1 MEIMQV
7 EYYAILKNCYKIKHI
22 KMFRKNKG
30 HFTVFSLLKVFPHI
44 LAVAING
51 QEKIKLVKKTFKI
64 SLVCR
69 QYKTIHK
76 RS

>member
-1 MEIMQV
+1 
-7 EYYAILKNCYKIKHI
+7 
-22 KMFRKNKG
+22 MFRKNKG
-30 HFTVFSLLKVFPHI
+30 HFTVFSILKVFPHI